1 MIGFYYKIIARKFK
15 FQSANTV
22 FRIIFTLLFLI
33 NAMIEIEKGQMIIS
47 LITGSII
54 IILLINKYT
63 SFKQKK
69 FDAILQMLG
78 SSKKQ
83 SILHQFL
90 NTSSAAFMS
99 LLILLVFADL
109 AKLINTNFNFL
120 DTSSILSLDNLLLAF
135 GLVLGLNLATSIGVN
150 LFKKDSNFFQIL
162 RK

>member
-1 MIGFYYKIIARKFK
+1 
-15 FQSANTV
+15 
-22 FRIIFTLLFLI
+22 
-33 NAMIEIEKGQMIIS
+33 MIEIEKGQMIIS

-78 SSKKQ
+78 SSEKQ

-150 LFKKDSNFFQIL
+150 LLKKDSNFFQIL